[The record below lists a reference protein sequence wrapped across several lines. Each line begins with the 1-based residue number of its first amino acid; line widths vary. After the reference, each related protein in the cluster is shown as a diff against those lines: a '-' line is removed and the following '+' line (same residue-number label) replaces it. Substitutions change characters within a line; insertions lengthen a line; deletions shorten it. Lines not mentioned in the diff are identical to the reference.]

1 MNAPTSFLYTYIL
14 LFQIPC
20 LPLAWYKFS
29 FSWQDASGILVHPS
43 GAELPLCG
51 AITGMRN
58 YYGDKQGQQFRVWVD
73 RVLSTQTGLDTWLV
87 KFNKWELSGKTDFLV
102 LMIALTIK
110 LMIRCPLS
118 LSLSRTFYDIFLC
131 QWDSSALSS
140 FLWPHLFKFLLLCP
154 ITWFLSFNPYFCCN
168 WFTEWP
174 WTDQGSL
181 CNWFLFHFFLLDQHM
196 PSHGCCKQDEPLE
209 LDLFV
214 GEWQIHLKLLICF
227 ILTR

>member
-43 GAELPLCG
+43 GAELPLCD

-118 LSLSRTFYDIFLC
+118 LSLVHFMTYFYASETAVHF
-131 QWDSSALSS
+131 
-140 FLWPHLFKFLLLCP
+140 PLFFDLIYLN
-154 ITWFLSFNPYFCCN
+154 FFC
-168 WFTEWP
+168 FVP
-174 WTDQGSL
+174 L
-181 CNWFLFHFFLLDQHM
+181 
-196 PSHGCCKQDEPLE
+196 HG
-209 LDLFV
+209 F
-214 GEWQIHLKLLICF
+214 
-227 ILTR
+227 